1 MTDELTRRCGVCGE
15 ERPAAAID
23 VRRRHVLVDD
33 GRELAVEVIGGSQ
46 GRLTVG
52 RRVRLSYAAEVD
64 YPTIKQAWDALE
76 GWPLGGDDA
85 FDYPTVAQAWDALE
99 AWDGR
104 GDAPVGWT
112 RRLSLDR
119 HREGGDR

>member
-1 MTDELTRRCGVCGE
+1 MEVEAADRRLVALRELG
-15 ERPAAAID
+15 
-23 VRRRHVLVDD
+23 D
-33 GRELAVEVIGGSQ
+33 GRELAVQAIGGSQ

-52 RRVRLSYAAEVD
+52 PRARLSYAAGVD
-64 YPTIKQAWDALE
+64 YPTITQAWDVLE
-76 GWPLGGDDA
+76 DWPLSRDDA
-85 FDYPTVAQAWDALE
+85 FDYPTVAQAWHALE

-112 RRLSLDR
+112 RPRSTGR